1 MSSPFVVS
9 AKRPSRCLGYGHISR
24 SAKRVDNHPRR
35 ELKSGVGRRSSPP
48 APILKHWLRN
58 GLRFCCGPGCQ
69 RTPGSSRKKPSEP
82 DPSAAI
88 ACRNC
93 TLLDAVPAERFRPEY
108 LPRYRVLCK
117 VKYRYPLAE
126 VTICPCRRP
135 PMVDS
140 REVDLIGR
148 IGGRRSKHTGR

>member
-58 GLRFCCGPGCQ
+58 GVAILLRTRMPANARKLKEEALGARSVGSNRVSQLYALGCGA
-69 RTPGSSRKKPSEP
+69 R
-82 DPSAAI
+82 
-88 ACRNC
+88 
-93 TLLDAVPAERFRPEY
+93 
-108 LPRYRVLCK
+108 
-117 VKYRYPLAE
+117 
-126 VTICPCRRP
+126 
-135 PMVDS
+135 
-140 REVDLIGR
+140 
-148 IGGRRSKHTGR
+148 